1 VCSEA
6 GELEECAVW
15 IYSEMAKVAYEGGHR
30 SRLKVCTHSIDCL
43 LLLVNPVMD
52 HSNQWL

>member
-1 VCSEA
+1 MCSAA

-43 LLLVNPVMD
+43 LLFVNPVMD